1 MALLYLKH
9 AYNLSD
15 EALVERWAERVPFQF
30 FNGGE
35 HYEHRIPCDPTQIGR
50 FWKDLGIRPIFL
62 AQILVALFQENM
74 RPRELD
80 DANQNDDLLLFP
92 T

>member
-1 MALLYLKH
+1 MTCRYLDLEQNVSSRPWKTLEVALLYLKH

-62 AQILVALFQENM
+62 AQILVALFQ
-74 RPRELD
+74 
-80 DANQNDDLLLFP
+80 
-92 T
+92 